1 MLNKENNTGNKK
13 GLTYSLIVFAI
24 ALLVVLIMIYLEPIS
39 DFVSIIFSVI
49 APIALGGAIAYA
61 LNPILKFLEFF
72 VLKKIR
78 NKRLLRAL
86 SLILTYLYLL
96 LIITLAISVIS
107 PQITKSI
114 IDIGKNYNLYVNTTL
129 ETINST
135 ISRLSATF
143 ENLNVSIAKDT
154 VSDIINESSDI
165 FKDIFNYIF
174 SYGKSLLTTF
184 KNLILG
190 LFISIY
196 ILAAKER
203 LYAHSIKTSRAFMSP
218 KMFNNCMRYVRVANS
233 TFGRFFIGKLFDS
246 TIVFV
251 ITFVVLALLKM
262 PHAMLIA
269 IIVAA
274 LNIIPFFGI
283 ILGIVLS
290 SFIILIASPDKFV
303 IFIIVMIIIQQ
314 IDANIIAPKILGSSA
329 GISSLGVIT
338 AVIIM
343 GAYFDIVGMI
353 IGVPLFAIII
363 AIFKEWLEKRLSAKK
378 LPVKTAEYYEDPDYS
393 SESEEYKS
401 FTRLL
406 FDPLLKKASKKVNHT
421 ISRDLKKNDITE
433 DEDDTE
439 DYNDSSTNDD
449 NY

>member
-13 GLTYSLIVFAI
+13 GLTYSVIVFAI
-24 ALLVVLIMIYLEPIS
+24 ALLVVMIMINIEPIS

-114 IDIGKNYNLYVNTTL
+114 IDIGKNYNVYINTTV

-135 ISRLSATF
+135 IARLSATF
-143 ENLNVSIAKDT
+143 ENLNFSIAKDT
-154 VSDIINESSDI
+154 VSEIINESSDI
-165 FKDIFNYIF
+165 FKKVFNYIF

-196 ILAAKER
+196 ILASKER

-283 ILGIVLS
+283 ILGIVIS
-290 SFIILIASPDKFV
+290 SFIVLIASPDKFLV
-303 IFIIVMIIIQQ
+303 FLIVMIIIQQ
-314 IDANIIAPKILGSSA
+314 IDTNIIAPKILGSSA
-329 GISSLGVIT
+329 GISSLGVIA

-353 IGVPLFAIII
+353 IGVPIFAIII
-363 AIFKEWLEKRLSAKK
+363 AIFKEWLEKKLSSKD
-378 LPVKTAEYYEDPDYS
+378 LPVKTSEYYEDPDYS

-406 FDPLLKKASKKVNHT
+406 FDPLLKKASKKVNYT

-433 DEDDTE
+433 DDTE
-439 DYNDSSTNDD
+439 DYNDSSTDDD